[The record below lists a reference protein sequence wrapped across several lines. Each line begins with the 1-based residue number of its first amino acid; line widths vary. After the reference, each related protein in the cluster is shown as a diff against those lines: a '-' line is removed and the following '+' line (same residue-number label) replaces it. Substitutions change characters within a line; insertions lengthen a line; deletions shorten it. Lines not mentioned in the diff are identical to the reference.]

1 MRVPIYVSLHPFP
14 TFPPT
19 PPLQPPQ
26 VAFDNAVGK
35 YFELAT
41 ADGSGVL
48 TSHQAKTLLST
59 AGISDETA
67 DQVIT
72 AQLEEANGDGSLDM
86 GAFKKVA
93 LAAKEDKSLEEFT
106 ASIKFETAELI
117 SADPNA
123 AWTAAC
129 SKVSAC
135 NVFKKRRKENE
146 VGVRHNDQSVA
157 LSVPLPYSLKLR
169 DCKL

>member
-1 MRVPIYVSLHPFP
+1 M
-14 TFPPT
+14 
-19 PPLQPPQ
+19 
-26 VAFDNAVGK
+26 
-35 YFELAT
+35 
-41 ADGSGVL
+41 
-48 TSHQAKTLLST
+48 LST

-67 DQVIT
+67 DQIIT

-135 NVFKKRRKENE
+135 NVFNKRKERE
-146 VGVRHNDQSVA
+146 RGRCKTDTTTSPWHFRY
-157 LSVPLPYSLKLR
+157 PSLTR
-169 DCKL
+169 